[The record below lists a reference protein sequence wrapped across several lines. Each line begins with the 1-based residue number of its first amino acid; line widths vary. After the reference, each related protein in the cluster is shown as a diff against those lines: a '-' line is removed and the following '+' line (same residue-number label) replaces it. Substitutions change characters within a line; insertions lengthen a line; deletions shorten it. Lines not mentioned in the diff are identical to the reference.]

1 MDGSSR
7 TDIVTSAI
15 KLPNGLA
22 VDDHDKL
29 LYWTDYVK
37 EWIEFCDF
45 NGNNRKVFAQNLA
58 RPTSIALLGRFI
70 YWSEWT
76 SKIIKKADKRYGRPV
91 IQVLNGM
98 NRVSGIKA
106 VKLKNLTG

>member
-7 TDIVTSAI
+7 TDIVTSGI

-22 VDDHDKL
+22 VDHQAKL
-29 LYWTDYVK
+29 LYWTDYLK
-37 EWIEFCDF
+37 DRIEFCDF
-45 NGNNRKVFAQNLA
+45 DGNNRKVFAQHLS
-58 RPTSIALLGRFI
+58 RPTSIALLGRFV

-76 SKIIKKADKRYGRPV
+76 SKTIKKADKQRGIPV
-91 IQVLNGM
+91 IQVINGM

-106 VKLKNLTG
+106 IKLRNLTG